1 MGGAAV
7 APRGCSRGCGYRGG
21 DGPSRSAQ
29 SQPRLCCENS
39 ALSREGGGR
48 KHGEGRAGRQGS
60 AGLSR
65 KRCAPRPIAQHPGPG
80 PHPAPPPPPCPDPP
94 PPGPAPQPRTPSG
107 GAAPAAPEVRCVSRR
122 FLCRSAPKRS
132 PALRVA
138 AFTSCSRA
146 GAFPLGSPAI
156 APLPLPMPDPLRAKP
171 PLFCSV
177 LKDASRKQRL
187 RCSEFPSPLTP
198 LCFKRR
204 TAPCTARPASVPA
217 VIAAVP
223 RQRLPKKAIDGDAAS
238 SPIRRGGIAGALHT
252 PALGAASCHC
262 AEGGGQAWGHSPG
275 ARLSSE
281 GGGAALGVLHH
292 SCPCREGAAP

>member
-1 MGGAAV
+1 MLAGLRVPRRGRPLPQRADSAPALLREFRAEPGRRREKTWRGARRQAGQRGALPQTLRSAAYCSASGTGAASCSPPRRR
-7 APRGCSRGCGYRGG
+7 APT
-21 DGPSRSAQ
+21 
-29 SQPRLCCENS
+29 
-39 ALSREGGGR
+39 
-48 KHGEGRAGRQGS
+48 
-60 AGLSR
+60 
-65 KRCAPRPIAQHPGPG
+65 
-80 PHPAPPPPPCPDPP
+80 PP

-177 LKDASRKQRL
+177 LKDAPRKQRL

-204 TAPCTARPASVPA
+204 TAPCPARLASVPA

-292 SCPCREGAAP
+292 LCPCREGAAP